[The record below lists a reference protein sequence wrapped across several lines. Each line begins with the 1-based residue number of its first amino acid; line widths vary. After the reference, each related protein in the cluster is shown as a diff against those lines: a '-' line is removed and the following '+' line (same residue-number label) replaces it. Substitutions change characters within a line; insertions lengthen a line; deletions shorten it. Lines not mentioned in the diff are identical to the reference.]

1 MKISKQSKVWFALL
15 LAMIVQSV
23 SLAQE
28 REVKGTVR
36 DVNGMEMLGV
46 AVMVKGEN
54 HGTQT
59 DLDGK
64 YTIKVAQGKTLEFA
78 FLGMKP

>member
-28 REVKGTVR
+28 REVK
-36 DVNGMEMLGV
+36 
-46 AVMVKGEN
+46 A
-54 HGTQT
+54 
-59 DLDGK
+59 
-64 YTIKVAQGKTLEFA
+64 
-78 FLGMKP
+78 